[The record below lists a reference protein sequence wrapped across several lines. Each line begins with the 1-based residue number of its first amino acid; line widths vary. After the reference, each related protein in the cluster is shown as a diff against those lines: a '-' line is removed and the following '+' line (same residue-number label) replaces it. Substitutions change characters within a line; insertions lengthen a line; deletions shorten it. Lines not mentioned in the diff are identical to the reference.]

1 MALPNR
7 PAGVLVRIACLLALV
22 LTIATLT
29 TVALASAPPAA
40 AQATTQTT
48 LRVEGMYCTGCEE
61 TVRSVLAGL
70 DGVSRAQADID
81 TQTATVTYDPARVT
95 PQQMVQAINTNTYYQ
110 ASVFD
115 GASPAGPAPMPPQ
128 NDGSIGV
135 WAVVATLAVVLAT
148 SVFLVKQA
156 RRGRSATSGAPHD
169 PGDS

>member
-7 PAGVLVRIACLLALV
+7 SGGVLVRIAYLLALA
-22 LTIATLT
+22 IATLT
-29 TVALASAPPAA
+29 TVALPHAPPAA
-40 AQATTQTT
+40 AQATAETT
-48 LRVEGMYCTGCEE
+48 LRVEGMYCTGCEA

-70 DGVSRAQADID
+70 DGVSRAQADTD

-115 GASPAGPAPMPPQ
+115 GASPPGPAPTAPQ

-135 WAVVATLAVVLAT
+135 WAIVAALAAVLAT

-156 RRGRSATSGAPHD
+156 K
-169 PGDS
+169 PGPS